1 MSRILIEAFYRN
13 VFRETLSI
21 ICVMLNNQSL
31 YLKNTDISNK
41 IEALHEMG
49 DFFTY
54 SKIYWEF
61 VALTNSNYQNFQ
73 IKNICLE
80 KGYHYKTLK
89 NCEKAFDEMEKAF
102 SYFSSQLQ
110 DN

>member
-41 IEALHEMG
+41 IDVLHEMG

-54 SKIYWEF
+54 SKIYWDF
-61 VALTNSNYQNFQ
+61 ISLINSN
-73 IKNICLE
+73 
-80 KGYHYKTLK
+80 
-89 NCEKAFDEMEKAF
+89 
-102 SYFSSQLQ
+102 
-110 DN
+110 